1 MPGSCFSNT
10 WPWLKCCPFSRR
22 HLEPNWF
29 PPFPKPMLARKA
41 EKQRETNIQVS
52 MIPKELAKCI
62 WFPGFGCRL
71 PSRNHLSGTHSCGPD
86 IFRLRNMYKSH
97 NIEYKSGDFRSTW
110 MVTWKVFFRLVGT
123 ERNFRFRY
131 PLGCYNIKRF
141 HDLHLKVCFVAGFQ
155 HCTEPPG
162 PNGVSTTT
170 KWKNFI
176 LLPSVSWT
184 RLCAKGD
191 GHTRSA

>member
-1 MPGSCFSNT
+1 
-10 WPWLKCCPFSRR
+10 
-22 HLEPNWF
+22 
-29 PPFPKPMLARKA
+29 MLARKA

-71 PSRNHLSGTHSCGPD
+71 PSRNHLSGTISCGPD

-131 PLGCYNIKRF
+131 PLGSYNIKRF
-141 HDLHLKVCFVAGFQ
+141 HDLHLKVSFVTCLQ
-155 HCTEPPG
+155 HCTGPPG
-162 PNGVSTTT
+162 PNGVSKRGIFFYSLFFWKKTLRLGRWLSAKRAAT
-170 KWKNFI
+170 KKKYMY
-176 LLPSVSWT
+176 L
-184 RLCAKGD
+184 
-191 GHTRSA
+191 